1 MSPEPE
7 DQRSI
12 KPLQGIRVLD
22 VASFL
27 AGPFAATQ
35 LAEFGA
41 EVIKVEMPGIG
52 DNLRRFGTPT
62 DCGDSLVWLS
72 EARNKKSVTLDL
84 RTPDGADILKQL
96 VAHAD
101 ILIENFQPG
110 TLEGWGVGWEDLRR
124 HNGKLIMVRITGY
137 GQTGPYKGR
146 PGFGRIG
153 NAFGGLSF
161 LAGDPDRPPS
171 TPGSPTI
178 PDYLAGVYGAFGAM
192 MALRAREMTGEGQF
206 IDIGLY
212 EPIFRFLDE
221 LPGAYHKNGFIRQRM
236 GPAMKNA
243 VPHSHYPTKEG
254 RWIAIACTSDKIFE
268 RLAGLIGRPEVAG
281 DGIFGTYPQR
291 DERRE
296 EVDRMVTDW
305 TSGLTRDEAL
315 QRCAEAQVPCGMVA
329 AIDEIFE
336 DAQYQARENIVLFD
350 DPRAGEV
357 AVQNVVPRMS
367 GTPGAIESLGPAVG
381 AHNQEI
387 YGGLLGMSD
396 AQVQDLAAKKVI

>member
-1 MSPEPE
+1 MASAT
-7 DQRSI
+7 DAAANV

-22 VASFL
+22 VAAFL

-41 EVIKVEMPGIG
+41 EVIKVELPGAG
-52 DNLRRFGTPT
+52 DPLRKFGTPT
-62 DCGDSLVWLS
+62 DCGDTLVWLS
-72 EARNKKSVTLDL
+72 EARNKKCITLDL
-84 RTPDGADILKQL
+84 RTPEGAEILKKL

-110 TLEGWGVGWEDLRR
+110 TMERWGLGWDTLRR
-124 HNGKLIMVRITGY
+124 HNGKLVMVRITGY

-146 PGFGRIG
+146 PGFGRIA

-178 PDYLAGVYGAFGAM
+178 PDYVAGLYGAFGAL
-192 MALRAREMTGEGQF
+192 MAVRAREITGEGQF
-206 IDIGLY
+206 LDIGLY

-221 LPGAYHKNGFIRQRM
+221 LPAAFHANGFIRQRM

-243 VPHSHYPTKEG
+243 VPHSHYPTSDG
-254 RWIAIACTSDKIFE
+254 RWVAIACTSDKIFE
-268 RLAGLIGRPEVAG
+268 RLAALIGQPEIAG
-281 DGIFGTYPQR
+281 DGRFGYFAQR
-291 DERRE
+291 DEGRD
-296 EVDRMVTDW
+296 EVDRLVTEW
-305 TSGLTRDEAL
+305 TGSQTRDEVL
-315 QRCAEAQVPCGMVA
+315 RRCEESQVPCGMVA
-329 AIDEIFE
+329 AVDEIFA
-336 DAQYQARENIVLFD
+336 DPHYAARGNIVMFD

-367 GTPGAIESLGPAVG
+367 ATPGAVEWLGPALG
-381 AHNQEI
+381 AHNAEI

-396 AQVQDLAAKKVI
+396 ADLAALAEKGVI